1 MGDDDEP
8 RLRTGFWVQTQLR
21 VCDLAAIP
29 FVVLKRGDA
38 DAGAVLLRIDKGRSG
53 ILLLTRELG
62 ADGKRQWRPA
72 LGDGPQPAE
81 EADAYIAR
89 QTARDPDLWVIDV
102 DDPAG
107 RYHPN

>member
-1 MGDDDEP
+1 MSEDEP

-38 DAGAVLLRIDKGRSG
+38 DAGAVLLRIDKGRGGG
-53 ILLLTRELG
+53 IVVLAREYG
-62 ADGKRQWRPA
+62 ADGKRHWKPA
-72 LGDGPQPAE
+72 LGDGPVEAE

-107 RYHPN
+107 RYKPD

>member
-1 MGDDDEP
+1 MSDDEP

-29 FVVLKRGDA
+29 FVVLKKGDA
-38 DAGAVLLRIDKGRSG
+38 DAGAVLLRIDKGQKG
-53 ILLLTRELG
+53 ILVLAREVG
-62 ADGKRQWRPA
+62 ADGQRPWRPA
-72 LGDGPQPAE
+72 LGDGPVPGE

-89 QTARDPDLWVIDV
+89 QTARDPDLWVIEV

-107 RYHPN
+107 RYKPD

>member
-1 MGDDDEP
+1 MSDDEP

-29 FVVLKRGDA
+29 FVILKRGDA
-38 DAGAVLLRIDKGRSG
+38 DAGAVLLRIDKGRNSVVV
-53 ILLLTRELG
+53 LAREYG
-62 ADGKRQWRPA
+62 PDGKRHWQPA
-72 LGDGPQPAE
+72 LGGAPVTVE

-107 RYHPN
+107 RYKPE